1 MEELM
6 KLLNFILEA
15 AKELASRRG
24 DAAVEEER
32 VKMLISINEATE
44 LANQILTILESI
56 K

>member
-6 KLLNFILEA
+6 KLLNFIHEA
-15 AKELASRRG
+15 AKELASHPTTT
-24 DAAVEEER
+24 EEER
-32 VKMLISINEATE
+32 AKLVVQINEATD

>member
-15 AKELASRRG
+15 ARELASRRG
-24 DAAVEEER
+24 DAAAEEEQAKL
-32 VKMLISINEATE
+32 VVQINEAMD